1 MTADDKTESEV
12 EEPSEREAAR
22 IVPPPAPRWRPAS
35 EPTCCGSGCL
45 DCPF

>member
-1 MTADDKTESEV
+1 MADETEPIEEESR
-12 EEPSEREAAR
+12 EEPRDET
-22 IVPPPAPRWRPAS
+22 PAPRWRPAA

>member
-1 MTADDKTESEV
+1 MN
-12 EEPSEREAAR
+12 EEPQQKDEKREEEA
-22 IVPPPAPRWRPAS
+22 PPPRWRPAS

>member
-1 MTADDKTESEV
+1 MSDETDIETREDAPK
-12 EEPSEREAAR
+12 EEPA
-22 IVPPPAPRWRPAS
+22 PPPVPRWRPAE